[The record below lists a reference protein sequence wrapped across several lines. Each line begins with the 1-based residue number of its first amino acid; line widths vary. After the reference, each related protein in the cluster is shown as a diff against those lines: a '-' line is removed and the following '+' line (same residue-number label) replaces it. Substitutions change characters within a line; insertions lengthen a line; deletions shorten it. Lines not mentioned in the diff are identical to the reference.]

1 MNKKL
6 KVVILSIFVAI
17 FMFGTKEIFAQID
30 DEANVNV
37 VENSNLSPD
46 EKGEE
51 TTDETAEPS
60 MVSGEDEEVLE
71 GEENKDGEENKTP
84 VLNAAPKAGEGEE
97 VEEPKPEEPKSE
109 EPKSEVPKSEEPKGD
124 GTEEP
129 KSEEPKGDGTEEP
142 KGDDT
147 KESKPEEE
155 TPKEPEIDPNADKDL
170 SELKAEIDAEKD
182 DKKKAELQ
190 KEYNEKYLEKVEA
203 DGKEKLDKEVV
214 NSFTDSKRNGQYKEI
229 QELYDKIQSDRRD
242 GKLNQEDIDKLNK
255 LLGEFNPPR
264 KLTDEEKKA
273 KDKFNEDYEI
283 PRVEKDKNHLFEKYE
298 AARQALKD
306 ALDPEKEGV
315 TPKVLKE
322 LQEAY
327 TKAKADLDA
336 EIDKGEIIP
345 QYTKTKG
352 QPEIKVYPLDGS
364 TPGKELTEETY
375 YIPDNTSANLL
386 LEVRKDEGGD
396 FTFTIK
402 PNKTD
407 EKIPDAV
414 LQDLVRTK
422 DGNALTLKKSDD
434 GTYSFTTDDKF
445 TIAQIQMNLPA
456 FRAAFHEGFEIT
468 MKAGDQDPIT
478 KKFLITKKGFD
489 DANIGTIGTEDPKK
503 PEEIDAGDTTDGV
516 VDKNTK
522 KVFDIFTFIKQTDGY
537 IDDVIVNSNN
547 GETLPL
553 SYVNIKIKLPEYN
566 NDFAEYLYKSG
577 LEYQYNKD
585 GSYTLKLKMENIGGN
600 LKKDENGNLIYNGE
614 KLTKAELKDK
624 ILEEAGKKV
633 YVDSEGKTHD
643 VITEEFYEV
652 TDDKGNT
659 FKVQAG
665 KLYKKNADGTDEW
678 VEELKDGK
686 LTKDGT
692 TYIFND
698 GKLISY
704 TDEKDVYEGN
714 VSNKKEKDEWK
725 ADIDVTPTFEGDQII
740 VKDGDKEAY
749 GGTVIE
755 NGIFDEKNKYTGKN
769 SSDKEY
775 KGFEIAYVD
784 GNGKILKDNEGN
796 VIVNPTEEQKKN
808 LKEVKNAVFNNGYIV
823 SGLKYKKG
831 LVLIDK
837 FGNVLDDIEVTKES
851 EKYTFKKG
859 KETKET
865 DETNIKVENGK
876 KFVKSDNSIITN
888 ETGYE
893 DIVGKYYFDGNKFVG
908 IADDDKGLVGKKFY
922 TNFKTLDAV
931 FKIVD
936 SYKNGEEKIKLEAN
950 KKVYHG
956 SIKPEDYVTV
966 GDKTYVKRTSKEGFE
981 YYVNV
986 NETEKVDVLS
996 LNNFGRVVQILKDDK
1011 GNEYEKL
1018 TDETDIYEAVK
1029 NAKFQIKFP
1038 GFLAGKEIVYNLHA
1052 DIAAKYLVPNKAF
1065 DSKKEESEKNPRF
1078 IETSIFKDKEGKEV
1092 KQKSVDKYFT
1102 LKIKEGSL
1110 ASFFK
1115 NPPKELLEKLD
1126 YNFFNV
1132 FYREESDQKTR
1143 DEYIE
1148 YLLGLDRKKDENKK
1162 DIFILD
1168 KIQSELGRLYDG
1180 AKFAL
1185 NGEKKLVILDKEG
1198 KETKIER
1205 SLLWEV
1211 GFNNPGGALFPE
1223 NKDENIVVTDS
1234 NMDNRL
1240 VYDEI
1245 IVNDE
1250 KAKWEK
1256 AKKDWEDAEK
1266 AKKAK
1271 DENYKEKPFEGTEE
1285 YFFIDQINE
1294 IQFGVNSF
1302 YTKKIFTAA
1311 GEKFTLTSEKILE
1324 ELGDKESV
1332 EIEQNGIKY
1341 QITRDTVKVQIRI
1354 KVLNAF
1360 YKKSNDKTHKFES
1373 PVQEKYQNDIKDAI
1387 KTAKGLDATSKENL
1401 KNSFD
1406 GLIKK
1411 LYKDDSDCYKVLN
1424 NKFKSMIDA
1433 LSDTD
1438 ENLTDKLTKIKDSI
1452 IKEIEK
1458 AELGYLDNSKGEYKY
1473 DDFRFNAIRFKF
1485 NPDVVIGGATEKVK
1499 TKKIGITSVIIPDID
1514 IPYTDEFGNALTN
1527 KDKYVQEEIGKIKAK
1542 NNWSDDDF
1550 KKAMQNEDT
1559 FRDVMKQ
1566 AYDEVNKKDSK
1577 TFKELV
1583 TVDEKNDYGRGK
1595 YTVIPGKDL
1604 DFKDLANGENP
1615 ILDSKGQPLNPYYIV
1630 DKEGNVTKI
1639 EDKIT
1644 NEKVKESKAY
1654 DELLNSPI
1662 DIAGYY
1668 MSKLGYN
1675 RAMYGNKA
1683 NFFLIGG
1690 NSGSAI
1696 FGNEDGWK
1704 KKICR
1709 HGILGHCIETAG
1721 SDGSSK
1727 PKEGEDEAAE
1737 EMEAESEFEL
1747 TYTPPTT
1754 TTDEENPKVDK
1765 KSDTDKVNVSEEPEK
1780 KVDFTIDV
1788 TVDKMKKDQKELV
1801 DALKGETSKINE
1813 DDYTKD
1819 GYYKYNNGLIIDI
1832 LPDIFEFTKES
1843 TVTVEVNDGIYAN
1856 GANKTLNIEKFKKG
1870 IKYVYTKDVIAY
1882 LAELEKT
1889 DADKAKVLRAALGEN
1904 IKDGQRAIL
1913 AWLPYFEAPH
1923 GSKNQM
1929 QLKITKLFVNKEKY
1943 KESED
1948 NNNQGQPYTNK
1959 GGFGN
1964 EAGFLFGTK
1973 TITITDGHNAN
1984 VNKYLQLLDN
1994 NGNVIKKDEAGEWFK
2009 GSATLKFGDKFNY
2022 KIKYYL
2028 DNKGLVDTGFVQ
2040 KDTEWKLEDLFD
2052 SKDKNGLRPVLRDF
2066 VKVPEGFNVL
2076 YKVNGEYKESSQI
2089 TKADLAKVEGIKI
2102 NPPTAGFPYNE
2113 SREFILPMMI
2123 PELDARIENGK
2134 VVYKGTDGKDF
2145 VLGDAKDFFNLD
2157 NLTDKDKNMYF
2168 ENKVEKSNTVTV
2180 YLEKER
2186 FIKLFKEFFEANGEE
2201 IKKDRPE
2208 VQFDIYQIVTDE
2220 KGEVIDR
2227 IKLDK
2232 GLTLN
2237 EANEFVDKVNHL
2249 PLFKRIEEMD
2259 EKGKVTVKILSYTYE
2274 VEEQKIDGYTGKVF
2288 KFDEKDALGFVLKAQ
2303 NNKKPNNPPEE
2314 PKNPPEE
2321 PKNPPEE
2328 PKEPPEKPEEPPEK
2342 PEEPPKKP
2350 DEPINPN
2357 EPNQPGYPGRPGEP
2371 NLPKTGVK
2379 SEMMNIWLGFIMLIG
2394 LCVLKKKLYVK

>member
-1 MNKKL
+1 MLKTAKKPTWGGVTNPDNEGETPDANQND
-6 KVVILSIFVAI
+6 KA
-17 FMFGTKEIFAQID
+17 GDENADKAKDAAKGDANGEKADTPKE
-30 DEANVNV
+30 
-37 VENSNLSPD
+37 
-46 EKGEE
+46 
-51 TTDETAEPS
+51 
-60 MVSGEDEEVLE
+60 SGEAKAEEGKDTDAQKSL
-71 GEENKDGEENKTP
+71 EENKESAKGNGAEDGAAPAKAPETPAEGEPKTGEEGT
-84 VLNAAPKAGEGEE
+84 
-97 VEEPKPEEPKSE
+97 EPKQPTPE
-109 EPKSEVPKSEEPKGD
+109 V
-124 GTEEP
+124 
-129 KSEEPKGDGTEEP
+129 
-142 KGDDT
+142 
-147 KESKPEEE
+147 
-155 TPKEPEIDPNADKDL
+155 DPDKDKDL
-170 SELKAEIDAEKD
+170 SELKAEIDKEQD
-182 DKKKAELQ
+182 PDKKAALQ

-203 DGKEKLDKEVV
+203 DGKDKLDKEVV

-255 LLGEFNPPR
+255 LLGEFKPPR

-283 PRVEKDKNHLFEKYE
+283 PRVKEYNDDRFKKYE

-315 TPKVLKE
+315 TPEELKN

-327 TKAKADLDA
+327 AKAKADLDKA
-336 EIDKGEIIP
+336 IKNKEITP
-345 QYTKTKG
+345 QYTKG

-364 TPGKELTEETY
+364 TPGKELDGDTY

-386 LEVRKDEGGD
+386 LEVRKDDGGD

-422 DGNALTLKKSDD
+422 DGNALTLKKNDD
-434 GTYSFTTDDKF
+434 GTYSFKTSNKF

-456 FRAAFHEGFEIT
+456 FSAAFHEGFEIEMT
-468 MKAGDQDPIT
+468 AGDQKVT
-478 KKFLITKKGFD
+478 KQFLITKKGFD
-489 DANIGTIGTEDPKK
+489 DANIGTIGTEKPKK

-553 SYVNIKIKLPEYN
+553 SYVDIKIKLPEYN

-577 LEYQYNKD
+577 LEYQDNKD

-600 LKKDENGNLIYNGE
+600 LEKKDG
-614 KLTKAELKDK
+614 KLYLDGKELEPAELRDK

-633 YVDSEGKTHD
+633 YVDSEGKTHE
-643 VITEEFYEV
+643 VETEKYYEITEDGKV
-652 TDDKGNT
+652 TFVVKD
-659 FKVQAG
+659 G
-665 KLYKKNADGTDEW
+665 KLYKKDADGTDEW

-704 TDEKDVYEGN
+704 EEEKDVYEGN
-714 VSNKKEKDEWK
+714 VSNKDGE
-725 ADIDVTPTFEGDQII
+725 ADINVTPTFEGDQII
-740 VKDGDKEAY
+740 VKDGEKDAY

-755 NGIFDEKNKYTGKN
+755 DGIFDEKNKYTGDK
-769 SSDKEY
+769 SDPNKY
-775 KGFEIAYVD
+775 QGFEKAYVD
-784 GNGKILKDNEGN
+784 ENGKILKDNEGN

-808 LKEVKNAVFNNGYIV
+808 LKEVKNAVFNKEEYIV
-823 SGLKYKKG
+823 AGLKYKKG

-837 FGNVLDDIEVTKES
+837 FGNVLDDITVGKNG
-851 EKYTFKKG
+851 KNYTFKKG
-859 KETKET
+859 GETKET
-865 DETNIKVENGK
+865 NGTNLKVENGK
-876 KFVKSDNSIITN
+876 KYVNSDNSIIAD
-888 ETGYE
+888 EKDADEKGYE
-893 DIVGKYYFDGNKFVG
+893 GIVGKYYFDGKKFVG
-908 IADDDKGLVGKKFY
+908 IKDDAEGLVGKKFY

-936 SYKNGEEKIKLEAN
+936 SYKNGDKNEIIKEN
-950 KKVYHG
+950 TEVYHG

-986 NETEKVDVLS
+986 NDTEKVDVLS
-996 LNNFGRVVQILKDDK
+996 LNRFGRVVQILNDDK
-1011 GNEYEKL
+1011 GNEYEKM

-1038 GFLAGKEIVYNLHA
+1038 GFLAGEKVVYKLHA
-1052 DIAAKYLVPNKAF
+1052 DIAAKYLVPNPKF
-1065 DSKKEESEKNPRF
+1065 NPKEKESDENPRF
-1078 IETSIFKDKEGKEV
+1078 IETSIFKDEKGEEA
-1092 KQKSVDKYFT
+1092 QTKSVDKYFT

-1115 NPPKELLEKLD
+1115 NPPKELLESPD
-1126 YNFFNV
+1126 YNFFNI
-1132 FYREESDQKTR
+1132 FYREKSDQKTR
-1143 DEYIE
+1143 DEYIK
-1148 YLLGLDRKKDENKK
+1148 YLLGLDRKDDKNKK
-1162 DIFILD
+1162 DILILD

-1185 NGEKKLVILDKEG
+1185 NDKKELVILDKDG

-1223 NKDENIVVTDS
+1223 NKDESIVVTDS

-1245 IVNDE
+1245 IVND
-1250 KAKWEK
+1250 KKTIWEK
-1256 AKKDWEDAEK
+1256 AKEDWENAEK
-1266 AKKAK
+1266 AKKKK
-1271 DENYKEKPFEGTEE
+1271 DENYKEKAFEGTEE
-1285 YFFIDQINE
+1285 YFFIDQIKQ

-1311 GEKFTLTSEKILE
+1311 GENFTLTSTEILDALKNAGINNSAVLEK
-1324 ELGDKESV
+1324 GG
-1332 EIEQNGIKY
+1332 IEY
-1341 QITRDTVKVQIRI
+1341 QITRDTDKGQIRI
-1354 KVLNAF
+1354 KVLKAF
-1360 YKKSNDKTHKFES
+1360 YEKVENDENHKFKS
-1373 PVQEKYQNDIKDAI
+1373 PVQEKYQNNIKDAI
-1387 KTAKGLDATSKENL
+1387 ETANGLDDSSRDKLKE
-1401 KNSFD
+1401 SFE
-1406 GLIKK
+1406 GLIGK
-1411 LYKDDSDCYKVLN
+1411 LYKVDWDCYKVLKD
-1424 NKFKSMIDA
+1424 KFNSMIDA
-1433 LSDTD
+1433 LKGEGS
-1438 ENLTDKLTKIKDSI
+1438 ELTDKLTKIKESI
-1452 IKEIEK
+1452 IKEIKK
-1458 AELGYLDNSKGEYKY
+1458 AELGYLDNSNGEYKY

-1514 IPYTDEFGNALTN
+1514 IPYTDEFGKALTN
-1527 KDKYVQEEIGKIKAK
+1527 KDKYVQEEIGKIKK
-1542 NNWSDDDF
+1542 TNGWSDKEF

-1566 AYDEVNKKDSK
+1566 AYEAVNALELG
-1577 TFKELV
+1577 TFRELV
-1583 TVDEKNDYGRGK
+1583 TVDDTQDYDRGK
-1595 YTVIPGKDL
+1595 YTVVKGKEL
-1604 DFKDLANGENP
+1604 SYEDLAP

-1630 DKEGNVTKI
+1630 DKDGNVTNI
-1639 EDKIT
+1639 EEKIT
-1644 NEKVKESKAY
+1644 NEKVRNSKVYKELV
-1654 DELLNSPI
+1654 DSPI

-1690 NSGSAI
+1690 KSGSAI

-1721 SDGSSK
+1721 SDGSSE
-1727 PKEGEDEAAE
+1727 PKEGEDEAQE

-1747 TYTPPTT
+1747 TYTPTPKTP
-1754 TTDEENPKVDK
+1754 DEEHPKVDK
-1765 KSDTDKVNVSEEPEK
+1765 KSDTDKVNVSEEPDK
-1780 KVDFTIDV
+1780 KVDFTIDI
-1788 TVDKMKKDQKELV
+1788 TVDKMKKDQKELA
-1801 DALKGETSKINE
+1801 DALKGEEPSKNN
-1813 DDYTKD
+1813 DDEYTED

-1856 GANKTLNIEKFKKG
+1856 GANKTLNIEEFQNN
-1870 IKYVYTKDVIAY
+1870 IKYVYTEDVKAY
-1882 LAELEKT
+1882 LAKLEKT
-1889 DADKAKVLRAALGEN
+1889 DADKAKVLKEALGKN

-1929 QLKITKLFVNKEKY
+1929 QLKITKLLVNKEKY
-1943 KESED
+1943 KESEEY
-1948 NNNQGQPYTNK
+1948 NNQGQPYTNK
-1959 GGFGN
+1959 SGFGN

-1973 TITITDGHNAN
+1973 TITITDGHKAN
-1984 VNKYLQLLDN
+1984 VNKYLQIFDK
-1994 NGNVIKKDEAGEWFK
+1994 NGKEFDEKTASEWFK

-2028 DNKGLVDTGFVQ
+2028 DNKGLINTGFEQ
-2040 KDTEWKLEDLFD
+2040 ADTEWKLEDLFNGN
-2052 SKDKNGLRPVLRDF
+2052 NGLLPVLRDF
-2066 VKVPEGFNVL
+2066 VEEKDGFTVQ
-2076 YKVNGEYKESSQI
+2076 YKVGDKFYSKDEMQKQNIS
-2089 TKADLAKVEGIKI
+2089 LAKVEGIII
-2102 NPPTAGFPYNE
+2102 NPPEAGFPYNE
-2113 SREFILPMMI
+2113 EREFILPMMI
-2123 PELDARIENGK
+2123 PEIDAKIEDGN
-2134 VVYKGTDGKDF
+2134 VVYIAEDGEKKI
-2145 VLGDAKDFFNLD
+2145 LGKADEFFNLN
-2157 NLTDKDKNMYF
+2157 NLTDKDKKMYF
-2168 ENKVEKSNTVTV
+2168 ENKADKSNTVTV
-2180 YLEKER
+2180 YLDKER
-2186 FIKLFKEFFEANGEE
+2186 FIKLYKEFFDAKGNE

-2208 VQFDIYQIVTDE
+2208 VKFDIYQIIKDE
-2220 KGEVIDR
+2220 NGKVINR

-2232 GLTLN
+2232 ELTLN
-2237 EANEFVDKVNHL
+2237 EANDFVDQVNHL

-2259 EKGKVTVKILSYTYE
+2259 EKGNVTVKTLSYTYE
-2274 VEEQKIDGYTGKVF
+2274 VEEQAIEGYTGKVF
-2288 KFDEKDALGFVLKAQ
+2288 TFDENDKLGFVLKAK
-2303 NNKKPNNPPEE
+2303 NTEKPEE
-2314 PKNPPEE
+2314 PEEPEE
-2321 PKNPPEE
+2321 EE
-2328 PKEPPEKPEEPPEK
+2328 PKEPEEPEEDEPKEPEEPEE
-2342 PEEPPKKP
+2342 EEPKDKEEPKK
-2350 DEPINPN
+2350 DEPHDDENDRDRDQGKN
-2357 EPNQPGYPGRPGEP
+2357 K
-2371 NLPKTGVK
+2371 LPKTGVAEDLA
-2379 SEMMNIWLGFIMLIG
+2379 SIYFAFVLLLGLVFI
-2394 LCVLKKKLYVK
+2394 KKRYLVK

>member
-30 DEANVNV
+30 DEENVNV

-46 EKGEE
+46 EEGEE
-51 TTDETAEPS
+51 TKSNAEPIKDN
-60 MVSGEDEEVLE
+60 GDGEEVLE

-97 VEEPKPEEPKSE
+97 VEEPIEPKSE
-109 EPKSEVPKSEEPKGD
+109 EPKSEESNPEKETPKEE
-124 GTEEP
+124 T
-129 KSEEPKGDGTEEP
+129 
-142 KGDDT
+142 
-147 KESKPEEE
+147 PEEETPEKETPEKE

-170 SELKAEIDAEKD
+170 SELKAQIDAEKD

-264 KLTDEEKKA
+264 KLTDEEKEA

-283 PRVEKDKNHLFEKYE
+283 PRVKEDKGDLFKNYE
-298 AARQALKD
+298 EARQALKD

-315 TPKVLKE
+315 TPEELKK

-327 TKAKADLDA
+327 TKAKADLDEA
-336 EIDKGEIIP
+336 IVKGDITP
-345 QYTKTKG
+345 QYTKG
-352 QPEIKVYPLDGS
+352 EPEIKVYPLDGS
-364 TPGKELTEETY
+364 TPGKELDGDTY

-386 LEVRKDEGGD
+386 LEVRKDDGGD
-396 FTFTIK
+396 FTFKIK

-407 EKIPDAV
+407 KKIPDAV
-414 LQDLVRTK
+414 LQELVRTK
-422 DGNALTLKKSDD
+422 DGKALNLTKNDD
-434 GTYSFTTDDKF
+434 GTYSFTTSDKF

-456 FRAAFHEGFEIT
+456 FKAAFHEGFEIE
-468 MKAGDQDPIT
+468 MKAGDRDPIT

-503 PEEIDAGDTTDGV
+503 PGEIDAGDTTDGV

-537 IDDVIVNSNN
+537 IDDVIVNSKN
-547 GETLPL
+547 GESLPL
-553 SYVNIKIKLPEYN
+553 SSVDITITLPKYN
-566 NDFAEYLYKSG
+566 KEFAEYLYKSG
-577 LEYQYNKD
+577 LEYQEIGEGKYQ
-585 GSYTLKLKMENIGGN
+585 LKLQMKNIGGN
-600 LKKDENGNLIYNGE
+600 LTKDKDGNLIYNGE

-633 YVDSEGKTHD
+633 YVDSEGKTHE
-643 VITEEFYEV
+643 VETEKYYQI
-652 TDDKGNT
+652 TDDKGNVT
-659 FKVQAG
+659 FVVKDG

-678 VEELKDGK
+678 VAEFKDGK
-686 LTKDGT
+686 LKKDGT

-704 TDEKDVYEGN
+704 EEEKDVYEGN
-714 VSNKKEKDEWK
+714 VSNKGDE
-725 ADIDVTPTFEGDQII
+725 ADINVTPTFEGDQII
-740 VKDGDKEAY
+740 VKDKKGNDAY

-755 NGIFDEKNKYTGKN
+755 DGIFDEKNKYTGKN

-784 GNGKILKDNEGN
+784 ENGKKVDD
-796 VIVNPTEEQKKN
+796 PTKGT
-808 LKEVKNAVFNNGYIV
+808 EVKNAIFNKEGYIV

-837 FGNVLDDIEVTKES
+837 FGNVLDDIEVTKDS
-851 EKYTFKKG
+851 EKYTFKKEG
-859 KETKET
+859 KEQKQ
-865 DETNIKVENGK
+865 DDDKIKVENGK
-876 KFVKSDNSIITN
+876 KFVKSNNSIIAN
-888 ETGYE
+888 ETDYE
-893 DIVGKYYFDGNKFVG
+893 GIVGKYYFDGKKFVG
-908 IADDDKGLVGKKFY
+908 IKDNADGLVGKKFY
-922 TNFKTLDAV
+922 TNFKTLEAV

-936 SYKNGEEKIKLEAN
+936 SYKNGEEKIELGAGKE
-950 KKVYHG
+950 VYHG

-966 GDKTYVKRTSKEGFE
+966 GGNTYVKRTSKEGFE

-986 NETEKVDVLS
+986 NETNKVDVLS
-996 LNNFGRVVQILKDDK
+996 LNNFGRVVQILKDDE

-1038 GFLAGKEIVYNLHA
+1038 GFLAGEKVVYKLHA
-1052 DIAAKYLVPNKAF
+1052 DIDAKYLVPNPKF
-1065 DSKKEESEKNPRF
+1065 NPKEKESDENPRF
-1078 IETSIFKDKEGKEV
+1078 IETSIFKDKEA
-1092 KQKSVDKYFT
+1092 QTKSVDKYFT

-1115 NPPKELLEKLD
+1115 NPPKELLESPD

-1132 FYREESDQKTR
+1132 FYREKSDRER
-1143 DEYIE
+1143 DDYIK
-1148 YLLGLDRKKDENKK
+1148 YLLGLDRKDDKNKK
-1162 DIFILD
+1162 DILILD
-1168 KIQSELGRLYDG
+1168 KIQSELGRLYNG

-1185 NGEKKLVILDKEG
+1185 NDKQELVILDKEG

-1223 NKDENIVVTDS
+1223 NKDESIVVTDS

-1245 IVNDE
+1245 IVNDKKE
-1250 KAKWEK
+1250 NWEN
-1256 AKKDWEDAEK
+1256 AKKSWEAAEK

-1271 DENYKEKPFEGTEE
+1271 DENYKEKTFEGTEE

-1302 YTKKIFTAA
+1302 YTKKIFTSA
-1311 GEKFTLTSEKILE
+1311 GENFTLTSTEILE
-1324 ELGDKESV
+1324 ALEKAGIENSAVV
-1332 EIEQNGIKY
+1332 EKGGIKY
-1341 QITRDTVKVQIRI
+1341 QITRDTVKGQIRI

-1360 YKKSNDKTHKFES
+1360 YKKVENDENHKFES
-1373 PVQEKYQNDIKDAI
+1373 PVQKEYQKDIKAAI
-1387 KTAKGLDATSKENL
+1387 ETAKELDATSKDSL

-1406 GLIKK
+1406 DLIKK
-1411 LYKDDSDCYKVLN
+1411 LYKKDSDCYNVLN
-1424 NKFKSMIDA
+1424 NKFNSMIDA
-1433 LSDTD
+1433 LEDGQ
-1438 ENLTDKLTKIKDSI
+1438 NLAAELTKIKESI
-1452 IKEIEK
+1452 IKEIKK
-1458 AELGYLDNSKGEYKY
+1458 AELGYLDNNKGDYKY
-1473 DDFRFNAIRFKF
+1473 DDFRFNAIRFIFK
-1485 NPDVVIGGATEKVK
+1485 PDVVIGGATEKVK
-1499 TKKIGITSVIIPDID
+1499 TKKIGITSVIIPEID

-1527 KDKYVQEEIGKIKAK
+1527 KDKYVQEEIGKIKTEK
-1542 NNWSDDDF
+1542 KLSDEQF
-1550 KKAMQNEDT
+1550 KKQMRDEDFFREVMAEAYRRVNEKIDSQNIKIKT
-1559 FRDVMKQ
+1559 LV
-1566 AYDEVNKKDSK
+1566 EVA
-1577 TFKELV
+1577 
-1583 TVDEKNDYGRGK
+1583 EKPYGRGK
-1595 YTVIPGKDL
+1595 YTVVKGKKL
-1604 DFKDLANGENP
+1604 DFKDLAP

-1630 DKEGNVTKI
+1630 DKNGDVKTI
-1639 EDKIT
+1639 EEKIT

-1654 DELLNSPI
+1654 KELVDSPI

-1704 KKICR
+1704 KKICC

-1727 PKEGEDEAAE
+1727 PKEGEGEAEE

-1747 TYTPPTT
+1747 TYTPSTT

-1788 TVDKMKKDQKELV
+1788 TVDKMKKDQKELA
-1801 DALKGETSKINE
+1801 DALKGETSKINK
-1813 DDYTKD
+1813 DDYTD
-1819 GYYKYNNGLIIDI
+1819 EGYYKYNNGLIIDI

-1843 TVTVEVNDGIYAN
+1843 KITVEVNDGIYAN
-1856 GANKTLNIEKFKKG
+1856 GANKNLDIEKFKNG
-1870 IKYVYTKDVIAY
+1870 IKYVYTEDVKAY

-1889 DADKAKVLRAALGEN
+1889 DADKAKVLRAALGDN

-1913 AWLPYFEAPH
+1913 AWLPEFEAPH

-1929 QLKITKLFVNKEKY
+1929 QLKITNLLVNNEKY

-1984 VNKYLQLLDN
+1984 VNKYLQLLDKD
-1994 NGNVIKKDEAGEWFK
+1994 GKVINKDEAGEWFK

-2028 DNKGLVDTGFVQ
+2028 DNKGLINTGFEQ
-2040 KDTEWKLEDLFD
+2040 KDTEWELKDLFD
-2052 SKDKNGLRPVLRDF
+2052 GNKGLRPVLRDF
-2066 VKVPEGFNVL
+2066 VEEKDGFTVR
-2076 YKVNGEYKESSQI
+2076 YKVGNEFYSKDEMQKQNIS
-2089 TKADLAKVEGIKI
+2089 LAKVVGIKI
-2102 NPPTAGFPYNE
+2102 NPPTTGFPYNE

-2123 PELDARIENGK
+2123 PELDAKIENGK
-2134 VVYKGTDGKDF
+2134 VIYKGTDGKDV

-2157 NLTDKDKNMYF
+2157 NLTNKDAKMYF
-2168 ENKVEKSNTVTV
+2168 ENKVDKSNTVTV

-2186 FIKLFKEFFEANGEE
+2186 FIKLFKEFFEADKKTE
-2201 IKKDRPE
+2201 IKENRPE
-2208 VQFDIYQIVTDE
+2208 VQFDIWQIVKDE
-2220 KGEVIDR
+2220 DGKVVER

-2237 EANEFVDKVNHL
+2237 EKNKFIDQVNHL
-2249 PLFKRIEEMD
+2249 PLFKRIEEVD

-2274 VEEQKIDGYTGKVF
+2274 VEEQQIDGYTGKVF
-2288 KFDEKDALGFVLKAQ
+2288 KFDETDAIGFVLKAE
-2303 NNKKPNNPPEE
+2303 NYKKPDKPEEPNNPPEE
-2314 PKNPPEE
+2314 PD
-2321 PKNPPEE
+2321 
-2328 PKEPPEKPEEPPEK
+2328 KPEE
-2342 PEEPPKKP
+2342 P

-2379 SEMMNIWLGFIMLIG
+2379 SEMMNIWLGFIMLLG

>member
-1 MNKKL
+1 M
-6 KVVILSIFVAI
+6 
-17 FMFGTKEIFAQID
+17 
-30 DEANVNV
+30 
-37 VENSNLSPD
+37 
-46 EKGEE
+46 
-51 TTDETAEPS
+51 
-60 MVSGEDEEVLE
+60 
-71 GEENKDGEENKTP
+71 
-84 VLNAAPKAGEGEE
+84 
-97 VEEPKPEEPKSE
+97 
-109 EPKSEVPKSEEPKGD
+109 
-124 GTEEP
+124 
-129 KSEEPKGDGTEEP
+129 
-142 KGDDT
+142 
-147 KESKPEEE
+147 
-155 TPKEPEIDPNADKDL
+155 
-170 SELKAEIDAEKD
+170 KAEIDAEKD

-283 PRVEKDKNHLFEKYE
+283 PRVEADKNDLFKKYE
-298 AARQALKD
+298 EARQALKD
-306 ALDPEKEGV
+306 ALDPEKDAV
-315 TPKVLKE
+315 TPEKLKE

-422 DGNALTLKKSDD
+422 DGNALTLKKNDD

-456 FRAAFHEGFEIT
+456 FRAAFHEGFEIE
-468 MKAGDQDPIT
+468 MKAGEQAPIT

-553 SYVNIKIKLPEYN
+553 SYVDIKIKLPEYN

-577 LEYQYNKD
+577 LEYQYNNKD
-585 GSYTLKLKMENIGGN
+585 GSYTLKLKMESIGGN

-643 VITEEFYEV
+643 VITEEYYEAK
-652 TDDKGNT
+652 DSKENIT
-659 FKVQAG
+659 FVVKDG
-665 KLYKKNADGTDEW
+665 KLYKKKADGTDEW

-837 FGNVLDDIEVTKES
+837 FGNVLDDITVGKNGEN
-851 EKYTFKKG
+851 YTFDKEGNTQKQSGKDGITIDKKQ
-859 KETKET
+859 KY
-865 DETNIKVENGK
+865 
-876 KFVKSDNSIITN
+876 VKRDNSIIA
-888 ETGYE
+888 EEKDYKG
-893 DIVGKYYFDGNKFVG
+893 IVGKYYFDGKKFVG
-908 IADDDKGLVGKKFY
+908 IKDDDKGLVGKKFY

-936 SYKNGEEKIKLEAN
+936 SYKNGEEKIELEADKEG

-986 NETEKVDVLS
+986 NKTEKVDVLS
-996 LNNFGRVVQILKDDK
+996 LNNIGRVVQILKDDK

-1102 LKIKEGSL
+1102 LKIKKGSL

-1115 NPPKELLEKLD
+1115 NPPKELLEKPD

-1162 DIFILD
+1162 DILILD

-1185 NGEKKLVILDKEG
+1185 NEKKKLVILDKEG

-1223 NKDENIVVTDS
+1223 NKDESIVVTDS

-1311 GEKFTLTSEKILE
+1311 GENFTLTSEKILE
-1324 ELGDKESV
+1324 KLGDKESV

-1341 QITRDTVKVQIRI
+1341 QITRDTVKGQIRI

-1360 YKKSNDKTHKFES
+1360 YKKVENDENHKFES
-1373 PVQEKYQNDIKDAI
+1373 PVQEKYQNDIKAAI
-1387 KTAKGLDATSKENL
+1387 ETANGLDATSKEKL
-1401 KNSFD
+1401 KSSFD

-1458 AELGYLDNSKGEYKY
+1458 AELGYLDEKKGEYKF
-1473 DDFRFNAIRFKF
+1473 DDFRFNAIRFIF
-1485 NPDVVIGGATEKVK
+1485 NQGEVIGGATEKVK

-1527 KDKYVQEEIGKIKAK
+1527 KDKYVQEEIGKIKTEK
-1542 NNWSDDDF
+1542 KLSDKEF

-1559 FRDVMKQ
+1559 LREVMAE
-1566 AYDEVNKKDSK
+1566 AYRRVNEKIDSEDIKIKTLVEVA
-1577 TFKELV
+1577 
-1583 TVDEKNDYGRGK
+1583 EKPYGQGK
-1595 YTVIPGKDL
+1595 YTVIAGNSKDL
-1604 DFKDLANGENP
+1604 SFEDLANGDKA
-1615 ILDSKGQPLNPYYIV
+1615 LKDSKGQPLNPYYIV
-1630 DKEGNVTKI
+1630 DKDGNVTNI
-1639 EDKIT
+1639 EKKIT
-1644 NEKVKESKAY
+1644 NKKVKESKAY
-1654 DELLNSPI
+1654 EELVNSPI

-1727 PKEGEDEAAE
+1727 PKEGEDEAQE

-1765 KSDTDKVNVSEEPEK
+1765 KSGTDKVNVSEEPEK

-1788 TVDKMKKDQKELV
+1788 TVDKMKKDQKELA
-1801 DALKGETSKINE
+1801 DALKGETSKINK
-1813 DDYTKD
+1813 DDYTD
-1819 GYYKYNNGLIIDI
+1819 EGYYKYNNGLIIDI

-1856 GANKTLNIEKFKKG
+1856 GANKTLDIEKFKNG
-1870 IKYVYTKDVIAY
+1870 IEYVYTEDVKAY
-1882 LAELEKT
+1882 LAKLEKT

-1929 QLKITKLFVNKEKY
+1929 QLKITKLLVNKEKY
-1943 KESED
+1943 KESEG

-1964 EAGFLFGTK
+1964 EVGFLFGTK

-1984 VNKYLQLLDN
+1984 VNKYLQLLDKD
-1994 NGNVIKKDEAGEWFK
+1994 GNVINKDEAGEWFK

-2076 YKVNGEYKESSQI
+2076 YKINGEYKEASQI

-2237 EANEFVDKVNHL
+2237 EANEFVDQVNHL

-2259 EKGKVTVKILSYTYE
+2259 DKGKVTVKILSYTYE

-2303 NNKKPNNPPEE
+2303 NYKKPNNPPEE

-2350 DEPINPN
+2350 EEPDEPINPN

-2379 SEMMNIWLGFIMLIG
+2379 SEMMNIWLGFIMLLG

>member
-1 MNKKL
+1 MNNKL
-6 KVVILSIFVAI
+6 RLMILAIFVAI
-17 FMFGTKEIFAQID
+17 FMFGTKTFAQIE
-30 DEANVNV
+30 DEAKGIEASNPSPDKVEGEVTESEKIEPNMAMENDEMVLKGGEKETPVSEASPTEGV
-37 VENSNLSPD
+37 VEEKKETGVDEKLNGENKESTEVKNEEPDAEVAGETKNEASNPV
-46 EKGEE
+46 KGEE
-51 TTDETAEPS
+51 
-60 MVSGEDEEVLE
+60 
-71 GEENKDGEENKTP
+71 
-84 VLNAAPKAGEGEE
+84 PKKK
-97 VEEPKPEEPKSE
+97 EEPK
-109 EPKSEVPKSEEPKGD
+109 
-124 GTEEP
+124 TEINP
-129 KSEEPKGDGTEEP
+129 NSD
-142 KGDDT
+142 
-147 KESKPEEE
+147 KE
-155 TPKEPEIDPNADKDL
+155 L
-170 SELKAEIDAEKD
+170 SDLKAKIDGEKD
-182 DKKKAELQ
+182 EKKKAELQ

-255 LLGEFNPPR
+255 LLVEFNPPR

-273 KDKFNEDYEI
+273 KDDFNKDYEI
-283 PRVEKDKNHLFEKYE
+283 PRVKEDNGNLFKKYE
-298 AARQALKD
+298 EARQALKD

-315 TPKVLKE
+315 TTEKLRE
-322 LQEAY
+322 LQAAY
-327 TKAKADLDA
+327 TKAKADLD
-336 EIDKGEIIP
+336 EKIDKGEIIP
-345 QYTKTKG
+345 QYTNG

-364 TPGKELTEETY
+364 TPGKELDGDTY

-386 LEVRKDEGGD
+386 LEVRKDDGGE

-402 PNKTD
+402 PNKTAK
-407 EKIPDAV
+407 KIPDAV
-414 LQDLVRTK
+414 LQDLVKTK
-422 DGNALTLKKSDD
+422 DGTGFTLKDNGD
-434 GTYSFTTDDKF
+434 GTYSFTTSDKF

-456 FRAAFHEGFEIT
+456 FRAAFHEGFEIE
-468 MKAGDQDPIT
+468 MKAGEQAPIT

-553 SYVNIKIKLPEYN
+553 SYVDIKIKLPEYN
-566 NDFAEYLYKSG
+566 ESFAEYLYKSG
-577 LEYQYNKD
+577 LEYQDNKD

-600 LKKDENGNLIYNGE
+600 LTKDEKGNLIYNGTQ
-614 KLTKAELKDK
+614 LTKAELKDK

-633 YVDSEGKTHD
+633 YVDSEGNAHE
-643 VITEEFYEV
+643 VETEKYYELK
-652 TDDKGNT
+652 DSEGNVK
-659 FKVQAG
+659 FVVKDG
-665 KLYKKNADGTDEW
+665 KLYKKDAEGTDEL
-678 VEELKDGK
+678 VGEFKDGK
-686 LTKDGT
+686 LTKDGK
-692 TYIFND
+692 TYLFND

-704 TDEKDVYEGN
+704 EEEKDVYEGN

-725 ADIDVTPTFEGDQII
+725 SDIDVTPTFEGDQII
-740 VKDGDKEAY
+740 VKDEKGSDAY

-755 NGIFDEKNKYTGKN
+755 NGIFDEKNKYTGNKISEN
-769 SSDKEY
+769 GYKVYDK
-775 KGFEIAYVD
+775 AYIYA
-784 GNGKILKDNEGN
+784 NGQILKDDKGN
-796 VIVNPTEEQKKN
+796 VITEPTDEQKAN
-808 LKEVKNAVFNNGYIV
+808 LKEVVNGLFSKEGYIV
-823 SGLKYKKG
+823 YNLKYKKD

-837 FGNVLDDIEVTKES
+837 FGNLLDDITVGKNGEN
-851 EKYTFKKG
+851 YTFKKG

-865 DETNIKVENGK
+865 DGTNLKVEKGK
-876 KFVKSDNSIITN
+876 KFVKSDNSIIDN
-888 ETGYE
+888 ETDYE
-893 DIVGKYYFDGNKFVG
+893 GIVGKYYFDGKKFVG
-908 IADDDKGLVGKKFY
+908 IADDDKGLAGKKFY
-922 TNFKTLDAV
+922 TNFKTLNAV

-936 SYKNGEEKIKLEAN
+936 SYKNGDKNEPIKEGTE
-950 KKVYHG
+950 VYHG
-956 SIKPEDYVTV
+956 SINPEDYVTV
-966 GDKTYVKRTSKEGFE
+966 GHKTYVKRTSKEGFE

-1065 DSKKEESEKNPRF
+1065 DSKKEESEENPRF
-1078 IETSIFKDKEGKEV
+1078 VETSIFKDEKGKEV
-1092 KQKSVDKYFT
+1092 KQKSVNKYFT

-1115 NPPKELLEKLD
+1115 NPPKELLEKPD

-1162 DIFILD
+1162 DILILD

-1223 NKDENIVVTDS
+1223 NKDESIVVTDS

-1245 IVNDE
+1245 IVND
-1250 KAKWEK
+1250 KKTIWEK
-1256 AKKDWEDAEK
+1256 AKEDWEAAEK
-1266 AKKAK
+1266 AKKKK
-1271 DENYKEKPFEGTEE
+1271 DENYKEKAFEGTEE
-1285 YFFIDQINE
+1285 YFFIDQIKE

-1311 GEKFTLTSEKILE
+1311 GEKFTLTSKEILKK
-1324 ELGDKESV
+1324 LGDKEFV
-1332 EIEQNGIKY
+1332 EIDQNGIKY
-1341 QITRDTVKVQIRI
+1341 QITRDTVKGQIRI

-1360 YKKSNDKTHKFES
+1360 YKKSNDKNHKFES
-1373 PVQEKYQNDIKDAI
+1373 PVQKEYQKDIKSAI
-1387 KTAKGLDATSKENL
+1387 ETANGLDATSKESL
-1401 KNSFD
+1401 KSSFD
-1406 GLIKK
+1406 KLVKK
-1411 LYKDDSDCYKVLN
+1411 LYSKDCYKVLN

-1438 ENLTDKLTKIKDSI
+1438 ENLTAELKKIKDSI

-1458 AELGYLDNSKGEYKY
+1458 AKLGYLYGSKKDYKF
-1473 DDFRFNAIRFKF
+1473 DDFRFNAIRFIF

-1527 KDKYVQEEIGKIKAK
+1527 KDKYVQEEIGKIKAEK
-1542 NNWSDDDF
+1542 KWSDDDF

-1559 FRDVMKQ
+1559 FREVMAE
-1566 AYDEVNKKDSK
+1566 AYRRVNEKIDSEDIKIKTLVEVA
-1577 TFKELV
+1577 
-1583 TVDEKNDYGRGK
+1583 EKPYGRGK

-1604 DFKDLANGENP
+1604 DFKDLANDKNP

-1630 DKEGNVTKI
+1630 DKDGNVTNI
-1639 EDKIT
+1639 EKKIT
-1644 NEKVKESKAY
+1644 NEKVKKSEAY
-1654 DELLNSPI
+1654 KELVNSPI

-1709 HGILGHCIETAG
+1709 RGILGHCIETAG
-1721 SDGSSK
+1721 NDGSSK
-1727 PKEGEDEAAE
+1727 PKEGEGEAQE

-1788 TVDKMKKDQKELV
+1788 TVDKMKKKQKELA
-1801 DALKGETSKINE
+1801 DALKGETSKINK
-1813 DDYTKD
+1813 DDYTTD

-1832 LPDIFEFTKES
+1832 LPDIFEFTKDS

-1856 GANKTLNIEKFKKG
+1856 GANKNLELEKFKNE
-1870 IKYVYTKDVIAY
+1870 IKYVYTEDVKAY
-1882 LAELEKT
+1882 LAKLEKT

-1929 QLKITKLFVNKEKY
+1929 QLKITKLLVNKEKY
-1943 KESED
+1943 KESEG

-1984 VNKYLQLLDN
+1984 VNKYLQLLDKD
-1994 NGNVIKKDEAGEWFK
+1994 GNVIKKDEAGEWFK

-2052 SKDKNGLRPVLRDF
+2052 SKDQNGLRPVLRDF
-2066 VKVPEGFNVL
+2066 VKVPEGFTVL
-2076 YKVNGEYKESSQI
+2076 YKVNGKYKSEI
-2089 TKADLAKVEGIKI
+2089 TKDELAKVEGIKI

-2123 PELDARIENGK
+2123 PELDAKIENGK
-2134 VVYKGTDGKDF
+2134 VVYTGTDGNDV
-2145 VLGDAKDFFNLD
+2145 VLGNAKEFFNLEYL
-2157 NLTDKDKNMYF
+2157 NKYDKDVFATNT
-2168 ENKVEKSNTVTV
+2168 VDKSNTVTV

-2186 FIKLFKEFFEANGEE
+2186 FIKLFKKFFEADKKTE
-2201 IKKDRPE
+2201 ITENRPE
-2208 VQFDIYQIVTDE
+2208 VKFDIYQIAKDE
-2220 KGEVIDR
+2220 DGKETR

-2237 EANEFVDKVNHL
+2237 EDNKFVDKIDHL
-2249 PLFKRIEEMD
+2249 PLFKRIENVN
-2259 EKGKVTVKILSYTYE
+2259 EKGKVTVKIISYTYE
-2274 VEEQKIDGYTGKVF
+2274 VEEQEIDGYKGKVF
-2288 KFDEKDALGFVLKAQ
+2288 KFDDDTIGYVFKGE
-2303 NNKKPNNPPEE
+2303 NYKKPNNPPEEPKNPPEE

-2342 PEEPPKKP
+2342 PEEPPEKPEEPPKKPEEP
-2350 DEPINPN
+2350 DEPIEPH

-2379 SEMMNIWLGFIMLIG
+2379 SEMMNIWLGIIMLLG
-2394 LCVLKKKLYVK
+2394 LCVFKKKLYVK

>member
-30 DEANVNV
+30 DEENVNV

-46 EKGEE
+46 EEGEE
-51 TTDETAEPS
+51 TKSNAEPIKDN
-60 MVSGEDEEVLE
+60 GDGEEVLE

-97 VEEPKPEEPKSE
+97 VEEPIEPKSE
-109 EPKSEVPKSEEPKGD
+109 EPKSEESNPEKETPKEE
-124 GTEEP
+124 T
-129 KSEEPKGDGTEEP
+129 
-142 KGDDT
+142 
-147 KESKPEEE
+147 PEEETPEKETPEKE

-170 SELKAEIDAEKD
+170 SELKAQIDAEKD

-273 KDKFNEDYEI
+273 KDDFNKDYEI
-283 PRVEKDKNHLFEKYE
+283 PRVEEDKNHLFETYK

-315 TPKVLKE
+315 TPEELTK

-327 TKAKADLDA
+327 AKAKADLDEA
-336 EIDKGEIIP
+336 IKNKEITP
-345 QYTKTKG
+345 QYTKGK
-352 QPEIKVYPLDGS
+352 PEIKVYPLDGS
-364 TPGKELTEETY
+364 TPGKALDGDTY

-407 EKIPDAV
+407 KTDKNIPDAV

-422 DGNALTLKKSDD
+422 DGNALTLKKNDD
-434 GTYSFTTDDKF
+434 GTYSFKTSNKF

-468 MKAGDQDPIT
+468 MKAGNQKEVT

-489 DANIGTIGTEDPKK
+489 DANIGTIGTEDQKK

-553 SYVNIKIKLPEYN
+553 SYVDITITLPKYN
-566 NDFAEYLYKSG
+566 KEFAEYLYKSG
-577 LEYQYNKD
+577 LEYQELEEGKYQ
-585 GSYTLKLKMENIGGN
+585 LKLQMKNIGGN
-600 LKKDENGNLIYNGE
+600 LTKDEDGNLIYNGE

-633 YVDSEGKTHD
+633 YVDSEGKTHE
-643 VITEEFYEV
+643 IETEKYYEI
-652 TDDKGNT
+652 TDDKGNVT
-659 FKVQAG
+659 FVVKDG
-665 KLYKKNADGTDEW
+665 KLYKKDADGKDEL
-678 VEELKDGK
+678 VGEFKDGK
-686 LTKDGT
+686 LKKDGT
-692 TYIFND
+692 TYLFND

-714 VSNKKEKDEWK
+714 VSNKKEKGDSNKKEKDEWK
-725 ADIDVTPTFEGDQII
+725 ADINVTPTFEGDQII
-740 VKDGDKEAY
+740 VKDEKGNDAY

-775 KGFEIAYVD
+775 QGFEIAYVD
-784 GNGKILKDNEGN
+784 GNGKRVDGPEKG
-796 VIVNPTEEQKKN
+796 EE
-808 LKEVKNAVFNNGYIV
+808 VTNAVFNKEGYIV

-831 LVLIDK
+831 RVLIDK
-837 FGNVLDDIEVTKES
+837 FGNILDDITVGKNGEN
-851 EKYTFKKG
+851 YTFKKG

-865 DETNIKVENGK
+865 DGTNLKVENGK
-876 KFVKSDNSIITN
+876 KFVKSDNSIIAD
-888 ETGYE
+888 EAEYE
-893 DIVGKYYFDGNKFVG
+893 GIVGKYYFDGKKFVG
-908 IADDDKGLVGKKFY
+908 IKDDAKGLVGKKFY
-922 TNFKTLDAV
+922 TNFKTLNAV

-936 SYKNGEEKIKLEAN
+936 SYKNGEEKIELGAD

-956 SIKPEDYVTV
+956 SINPEDYVTV

-986 NETEKVDVLS
+986 NDTEKVDVLS
-996 LNNFGRVVQILKDDK
+996 LNNFGRVVQIYKDGK
-1011 GNEYEKL
+1011 EKL
-1018 TDETDIYEAVK
+1018 SDETDIYEAVK

-1038 GFLAGKEIVYNLHA
+1038 GFLAGEKVVYKLHA
-1052 DIAAKYLVPNKAF
+1052 DITAKYLVPNPEF
-1065 DSKKEESEKNPRF
+1065 NPKEKESEENPRF
-1078 IETSIFKDKEGKEV
+1078 IETSIFKDKDGKPFDE
-1092 KQKSVDKYFT
+1092 KKIDKYFT
-1102 LKIKEGSL
+1102 LKVKEGSP

-1115 NPPKELLEKLD
+1115 NPPKELLESSD

-1132 FYREESDQKTR
+1132 FYREKSDQKTR
-1143 DEYIE
+1143 DEYIKH
-1148 YLLGLDRKKDENKK
+1148 LLVLDRKDDKNKK
-1162 DIFILD
+1162 DILILD

-1185 NGEKKLVILDKEG
+1185 NDKQELVILDKEG

-1223 NKDENIVVTDS
+1223 NKDESIVVTDS

-1245 IVNDE
+1245 IVNDI
-1250 KAKWEK
+1250 KDNWKD
-1256 AKKDWEDAEK
+1256 AKKAWEDAEK
-1266 AKKAK
+1266 AKKEK
-1271 DENYKEKPFEGTEE
+1271 DENYKEKAFEGTEE
-1285 YFFIDQINE
+1285 YFFIDQIKE

-1311 GEKFTLTSEKILE
+1311 GENFTLTSKDILDALKNAGINNSTVLEK
-1324 ELGDKESV
+1324 G
-1332 EIEQNGIKY
+1332 GIKY
-1341 QITRDTVKVQIRI
+1341 QITRDTVKGQIRI

-1360 YKKSNDKTHKFES
+1360 YKKVENDENHKFES

-1387 KTAKGLDATSKENL
+1387 KTAKKLDDSSRDKLKE
-1401 KNSFD
+1401 SFD

-1411 LYKDDSDCYKVLN
+1411 LYKEDSDCYNVLN
-1424 NKFKSMIDA
+1424 KKFNSMIEA
-1433 LSDTD
+1433 LTG
-1438 ENLTDKLTKIKDSI
+1438 EGQELTDKLTKIKDSI

-1458 AELGYLDNSKGEYKY
+1458 AELGYLDTSKGEYKF

-1485 NPDVVIGGATEKVK
+1485 NPDVVIGGAMEKVK

-1514 IPYTDEFGNALTN
+1514 IPYTDEFGKALTN

-1542 NNWSDDDF
+1542 NNWSDKEF

-1559 FRDVMKQ
+1559 FRDVMKK
-1566 AYDEVNKKDSK
+1566 AYEAVNKMDSK
-1577 TFKELV
+1577 TFKKLV
-1583 TVDEKNDYGRGK
+1583 TIDDTKKYGRGK
-1595 YTVIPGKDL
+1595 YTVTAGKDL
-1604 DFKDLANGENP
+1604 DFEDLANDKNP
-1615 ILDSKGQPLNPYYIV
+1615 IHDSKGQPLNPYYIV
-1630 DKEGNVTKI
+1630 DKDGNVQTI
-1639 EDKIT
+1639 EDKIKSK
-1644 NEKVKESKAY
+1644 KVKESKAY

-1690 NSGSAI
+1690 KSGSAI

-1709 HGILGHCIETAG
+1709 HGILGHCIENAG
-1721 SDGSSK
+1721 NDGSSK
-1727 PKEGEDEAAE
+1727 PTEGEDEAQE

-1747 TYTPPTT
+1747 SYTPPTT

-1765 KSDTDKVNVSEEPEK
+1765 KSDTDKVNVSEEADK

-1788 TVDKMKKDQKELV
+1788 TVDKMKKDQKELADV
-1801 DALKGETSKINE
+1801 LKGEKSEINK
-1813 DDYTKD
+1813 DDYTD
-1819 GYYKYNNGLIIDI
+1819 EGYYKYNNGLIIDI

-1843 TVTVEVNDGIYAN
+1843 EVTVEVNDGIYAN
-1856 GANKTLNIEKFKKG
+1856 GANKDLKLEKFKKD
-1870 IKYVYTKDVIAY
+1870 IKYVYTEDVKAY
-1882 LAELEKT
+1882 LAEL
-1889 DADKAKVLRAALGEN
+1889 KAKDEDEKYNVLLKALGGDESK
-1904 IKDGQRAIL
+1904 IKDGQKAIL
-1913 AWLPYFEAPH
+1913 AWLPEFEAPH

-1929 QLKITKLFVNKEKY
+1929 QLKITNLLVNKEKY
-1943 KESED
+1943 KESEN

-1964 EAGFLFGTK
+1964 EAEFLFGTK

-1984 VNKYLQLLDN
+1984 VNKYLQLLDK

-2028 DNKGLVDTGFVQ
+2028 DNKGLINTGFEQ
-2040 KDTEWKLEDLFD
+2040 KDTEWELKDLFD
-2052 SKDKNGLRPVLRDF
+2052 GNKGLRPVLRDF
-2066 VKVPEGFNVL
+2066 VEVPDGFTVL
-2076 YKVNGEYKESSQI
+2076 YKVNGTYKEASQI

-2102 NPPTAGFPYNE
+2102 NPPTTGFPYNE

-2123 PELDARIENGK
+2123 PELDAKIENGK
-2134 VVYKGTDGKDF
+2134 VIYKGTDGKDV

-2157 NLTDKDKNMYF
+2157 NLTNKDAKMYF
-2168 ENKVEKSNTVTV
+2168 ENKVDKSNTVTV

-2186 FIKLFKEFFEANGEE
+2186 FIKLFKEFFEADKKTE
-2201 IKKDRPE
+2201 IKENRPE
-2208 VQFDIYQIVTDE
+2208 VQFDIWQIVKDE
-2220 KGEVIDR
+2220 DGKVVER

-2237 EANEFVDKVNHL
+2237 EKNKFIDQVNHL
-2249 PLFKRIEEMD
+2249 PLFKRIEEVD

-2274 VEEQKIDGYTGKVF
+2274 VEEQQIDGYTGKVF
-2288 KFDEKDALGFVLKAQ
+2288 KFDETDAIGFVLKAE
-2303 NNKKPNNPPEE
+2303 NYKKPDKPEEPNNPPEE
-2314 PKNPPEE
+2314 PD
-2321 PKNPPEE
+2321 
-2328 PKEPPEKPEEPPEK
+2328 KPEE
-2342 PEEPPKKP
+2342 P

-2379 SEMMNIWLGFIMLIG
+2379 SEMMNIWLGFIMLLG